1 MKNGKKPTLAQKKFL
16 QGKGLVPENWLIVK
30 DTPVELVVVS
40 RAALLKR
47 TGKTK
52 LSGRSDYE
60 SHGEKSHSNAGRT
73 GKRVERSASLLP
85 VASVQESQNCDET
98 DAGRFCEAII
108 PEVRNGGWMRWV
120 QREEMYFEPRCVG
133 SDPAYS
139 LIW

>member
-47 TGKTK
+47 TGRQE

-60 SHGEKSHSNAGRT
+60 SQGEKSHSNAGRP

-98 DAGRFCEAII
+98 DAGRFCEAIY
-108 PEVRNGGWMRWV
+108 RGQKGGWMRWYKEKKCTLN
-120 QREEMYFEPRCVG
+120 R
-133 SDPAYS
+133 AA
-139 LIW
+139 

>member
-47 TGKTK
+47 TGKTRTFRK
-52 LSGRSDYE
+52 SDYE

-98 DAGRFCEAII
+98 DAGRFCEAIY
-108 PEVRNGGWMRWV
+108 RGQKGGWMRWYKEKKCTLN
-120 QREEMYFEPRCVG
+120 R
-133 SDPAYS
+133 AA
-139 LIW
+139 